1 MQRKVKLS
9 FPNMDKAALALH
21 GLDGG
26 APPKLTKTIAKQ
38 ICAVIATS
46 PQPVSHLCALNPA
59 WPSYDEI
66 RQYRERFPWFRSM
79 LDVARRE
86 QARTS

>member
-1 MQRKVKLS
+1 
-9 FPNMDKAALALH
+9 MDKAALALH
-21 GLDGG
+21 GNLDGG

-46 PQPVSHLCALNPA
+46 PQPVSHLCTLNPA